1 MAKVNLFVLRY
12 TNLIARVLQCEI
24 LIKDLLLLLFFLL
37 CSLSACVQLY
47 LTVCEEEQMLSRGL
61 SLFASKVAREI
72 FLRHIHIR

>member
-24 LIKDLLLLLFFLL
+24 LIKDLLLLFFLL

-72 FLRHIHIR
+72 FLRYIHIR